1 MFRFVRNYVF
11 WAYERGSIHYDILV
25 TLILLFIFVTPHY
38 FDFGD
43 GPNPNQISRVM
54 MDSSDPTRL
63 TYKLRASDVEDA
75 AAHSS
80 TRTAIEGILRPI
92 AGDISID
99 DYKVV
104 KGWHGRHLQYIVYAH
119 R

>member
-1 MFRFVRNYVF
+1 MLRLVRNYVF

-43 GPNPNQISRVM
+43 GPNPNQTSRVM
-54 MDSSDPTRL
+54 MDGNDAGRL
-63 TYKLRASDVEDA
+63 TYKLRASDVDSA
-75 AAHSS
+75 AARSS
-80 TRTAIEGILRPI
+80 TRTAIEEILRPI

-104 KGWHGRHLQYIVYAH
+104 EGWHGRHVQYIVHAH